1 MPALLKTNKTTKRM
15 SSFFNEE
22 KEPEPPTKK
31 LLKRSN
37 NSLPNSPR
45 AENDEMK
52 RSKTTPRQNNKNES
66 KSPFKLEKRPIEKEP
81 VKDNEKPS
89 NVQKTSPSIIEQLTI
104 TLESINKNQKQ
115 LLNEIIYQR
124 EARTEQSKQ
133 IVELYETMFK
143 NDQNHTCE
151 TIRIILKSFKEMMKE
166 SKTELQDLLLK
177 QHENWFMFL
186 KDHLKKKETIM
197 INEPHTPPSNKPSS
211 RAMSPPVMVNAE
223 IIQNELD
230 DNEEMELHHTLSSK
244 K

>member
-1 MPALLKTNKTTKRM
+1 MPALLKTNRTTKRM
-15 SSFFNEE
+15 SNFFNEE
-22 KEPEPPTKK
+22 KEPATKK

-37 NSLPNSPR
+37 NSLPSSPR
-45 AENDEMK
+45 PENDEMK
-52 RSKTTPRQNNKNES
+52 RSKTTPRHNKNNES
-66 KSPFKLEKRPIEKEP
+66 KSPAFKLEKRITEKEP

-89 NVQKTSPSIIEQLTI
+89 NVQTTSPSIIQQLTK
-104 TLESINKNQKQ
+104 TLESIDKNQKQ

-124 EARTEQSKQ
+124 ETRTEQSKQ
-133 IVELYETMFK
+133 IIELYEKLFK
-143 NDQNHTCE
+143 NNQNQTLE
-151 TIRIILKSFKEMMKE
+151 TIQTIIKSLKEMMKE

-186 KDHLKKKETIM
+186 KDHLKKREAIM
-197 INEPHTPPSNKPSS
+197 IDEPHTPPSNKPRS
-211 RAMSPPVMVNAE
+211 RDMSPPVMVNAE